1 MQGQTPNIPAAY
13 VQWLCGMPIVPGY
26 PARNLFRKNYFKEN
40 PEICGNMSD
49 LLGRYP
55 PAHGPGPIIGRGVF
69 GKNARRE
76 HNSLIGLL
84 TRDLFNKGIL
94 SSIMKINQNHF
105 FSLYCLYR
113 LNRLKNIGCMRRSDE
128 DNINSRKGLLKMK
141 MVGFIFF
148 LGRRLGT
155 STHSASNSIRP
166 WIIHQFMMYVL
177 NRMCS
182 NGKHEYFGF
191 QTGEMREN
199 YRFQFQH
206 EQMPA
211 FRLNF
216 KHRFDILMDNPRE
229 LRLAIRLRQF
239 ADFIRNA
246 HTQRYNCRLPTYV
259 FDGKDLPTTL
269 HQDSVAFVRSLSYLL
284 FFQFPKNPSL
294 FAYECCM
301 REFVRILLGFLIG
314 TSQAKIESAVVELFA
329 GVFSP
334 FSSREAP
341 ECFPVFF
348 SILERCDRLDP
359 DFFKQESDR
368 FLTENMACPATNYFM
383 TSQEIQLLK
392 MEEEKLFSSSRSP
405 IQNILLFVIYWHQ
418 RYALTWSFQ
427 FALCSFL
434 RAIQEIV

>member
-40 PEICGNMSD
+40 PEICNMSD

-155 STHSASNSIRP
+155 STHSTSNSIRP
-166 WIIHQFMMYVL
+166 WIIHLFMMYVL

-216 KHRFDILMDNPRE
+216 KHRFDILMVHSGNFRFAKR
-229 LRLAIRLRQF
+229 LRLLSS
-239 ADFIRNA
+239 FIWSA
-246 HTQRYNCRLPTYV
+246 HNQRHDCRLPTYV
-259 FDGKDLPTTL
+259 FNGKDLPKTL
-269 HQDSVAFVRSLSYLL
+269 HPDSVAIVRNLSYLL
-284 FFQFPKNPSL
+284 FFQFLKKYTL
-294 FAYECCM
+294 FAYECFM

-314 TSQAKIESAVVELFA
+314 TSEEKIEGAVMELFA
-329 GVFSP
+329 VAFPLFSK
-334 FSSREAP
+334 REAP
-341 ECFPVFF
+341 ECFSVFF
-348 SILERCDRLDP
+348 PLFKKCDSLDP
-359 DFFKQESDR
+359 EFFKKEADRMLAESI
-368 FLTENMACPATNYFM
+368 ASPATNYSIS
-383 TSQEIQLLK
+383 SQQMQLLK
-392 MEEEKLFSSSRSP
+392 IEEEKLLKLDRSP
-405 IQNILLFVIYWHQ
+405 IQNIVLFVLYWNQ
-418 RYALTWSFQ
+418 KYASTWSFQ
-427 FALCSFL
+427 FNLCSFL
-434 RAIQEIV
+434 RAIHEII